1 MATVNRQTANFQQ
14 NHPPWY
20 PYKFLNSGDFH
31 VFAIIQ
37 TSGRQFRVEP
47 GAVIAIDGHNAGEAG
62 GEVSFDQVLL
72 VSNDAGDVTAGT
84 PFVSGAKVLGVV
96 GEMEKGKKVRI
107 FKKKRRKQYRRTK
120 GHRSQLTRVRI
131 TDIQV

>member
-1 MATVNRQTANFQQ
+1 
-14 NHPPWY
+14 
-20 PYKFLNSGDFH
+20 

-62 GEVSFDQVLL
+62 GEVSFEQVLL
-72 VSNDAGDVTAGT
+72 VSNANGDVMAGT
-84 PFVSGAKVLGVV
+84 PFVSGAKVLGVI
-96 GEMEKGKKVRI
+96 GELDKGKKVRI

-120 GHRSQLTRVRI
+120 GHRSLLTRVRI

>member
-1 MATVNRQTANFQQ
+1 M
-14 NHPPWY
+14 
-20 PYKFLNSGDFH
+20 
-31 VFAIIQ
+31 FAIIQ

-47 GAVIAIDGHNAGEAG
+47 GAVIAIDGHNAGENG

-72 VSNDAGDVTAGT
+72 V
-84 PFVSGAKVLGVV
+84 
-96 GEMEKGKKVRI
+96 GELDKGKKVRV

-120 GHRSQLTRVRI
+120 GHRSLLTRVRI

>member
-1 MATVNRQTANFQQ
+1 M
-14 NHPPWY
+14 WY
-20 PYKFLNSGDFH
+20 PYKFLNSGDLR

-47 GAVIAIDGHNAGEAG
+47 GAVIAIDGHNAGDSG

-72 VSNDAGDVTAGT
+72 VSNDNGDVTAGT
-84 PFVSGAKVLGVV
+84 PFVSGAKVLGVI
-96 GEMEKGKKVRI
+96 GELDKGKKVRV

-120 GHRSQLTRVRI
+120 GHRSLLTRVRI

>member
-1 MATVNRQTANFQQ
+1 
-14 NHPPWY
+14 
-20 PYKFLNSGDFH
+20 

-47 GAVIAIDGHNAGEAG
+47 GAVIEISGQGRETGAELT
-62 GEVSFDQVLL
+62 FDQVLL
-72 VSNDAGDVTAGT
+72 VGKDAGELMAGA

-96 GEMEKGKKVRI
+96 DGEERGPKVRI
-107 FKKKRRKQYRRTK
+107 FKKKRRKQYRRTA
-120 GHRSQLTRVRI
+120 GHRDHITRVRI

>member
-1 MATVNRQTANFQQ
+1 
-14 NHPPWY
+14 
-20 PYKFLNSGDFH
+20 

-62 GEVSFDQVLL
+62 GEVSFEQVLL

-84 PFVSGAKVLGVV
+84 PFVSGAKVLGVI
-96 GEMEKGKKVRI
+96 GDLYKDKKVRI

-120 GHRSQLTRVRI
+120 GHRSLLTRVRI

>member
-1 MATVNRQTANFQQ
+1 
-14 NHPPWY
+14 
-20 PYKFLNSGDFH
+20 

-84 PFVSGAKVLGVV
+84 PLVSGAKVVGVID
-96 GEMEKGKKVRI
+96 ELDKTKKIRV

-120 GHRSQLTRVRI
+120 GHRSLLTRVRI